1 MPFYD
6 FKNTKTEEKLENQM
20 MSISTMEQFLVDNP
34 DWIIQLTGSIPIGDP
49 VRMGMKKP
57 DEGFR
62 DLLKHMKKNRLN
74 NRSGNSLNTW

>member
-6 FKNTKTEEKLENQM
+6 FKNDKTGEVRENQM
-20 MSISTMEQFLVDNP
+20 MSMSAMEKFLEDNP
-34 DWIIQLTGSIPIGDP
+34 DWKIQLTGSIPIGDP

-62 DLLKHMKKNRLN
+62 DLLKHMKKNRIN
-74 NRSGNSLNTW
+74 NRKGSTLNTF